1 MQGDKLMMSG
11 KERQRKIILWGVKE
25 GQFSLKE
32 ASERLGLSYRQVRRI
47 YQRYLSAGD
56 VGLVHESRGRRST
69 FAFNQEF
76 KERVLLRYQERYEG
90 FGATLACEK
99 LCEEGYV
106 LSHETLRLWLKGA
119 GILAPTRKRS
129 PYRKQRKRRE
139 RFGDLLQLDGSF
151 HAWFGE
157 DYPHACLMDLV
168 DDATGTTLALLDEQ
182 ETTSGAMSLLLRW
195 ILRYGVPKAIYVDL
209 KTVYVSPKW
218 RQEDV
223 TEISPAFTHFSKAC
237 EKLGIKIIRAYSPQ
251 AKGRVE
257 RKHGVFQ
264 DRFVKE
270 LKLKEIKEIAGANA
284 LLDNGFMEQLNQ
296 KFAKPPMDEKDAHRD
311 RTLYGDLAQIFC
323 WEYQRQVQN
332 DWTIRF
338 NNHCYQLHKSTKM
351 MVRPKYKI
359 TVREHLDGS
368 LSLWHQDK
376 KLSFE
381 EINYQPKQK
390 MYEKKGYDLSLRI
403 KNAKQCKHQS
413 PWSKFNPGWLK
424 TKPYSKI
431 GQNVPLK

>member
-1 MQGDKLMMSG
+1 MQGDKLLMSG
-11 KERQRKIILWGVKE
+11 KERQRKIILSGVIE
-25 GQFSLKE
+25 GHFSLKE
-32 ASERLGLSYRQVRRI
+32 ASERLGVSYRQVKRI
-47 YQRYLSAGD
+47 YGRYVADGD
-56 VGLVHESRGRRST
+56 VGLLHKGRGKSST
-69 FAFNQEF
+69 FAFSLEF
-76 KERVLLRYQERYEG
+76 KESVLSRYQMRYEG
-90 FGATLACEK
+90 FGPTLATEK
-99 LCEEGYV
+99 LVEEGYV

-119 GILAPTRKRS
+119 GILAPSRKRS

-182 ETTSGAMSLLLRW
+182 ETTYAAMSLLEKW
-195 ILRYGVPKAIYVDL
+195 ILRYGVPKEIYVDL
-209 KTVYVSPKW
+209 KTVYVSPKSLKGDE
-218 RQEDV
+218 QENDA
-223 TEISPAFTHFSKAC
+223 AFTHFSKAC

-270 LKLKEIKEIAGANA
+270 LRLKEIKDIAGANA
-284 LLDNGFMEQLNQ
+284 LLENGFIERLNK
-296 KFAKPPMDEKDAHRD
+296 KFAKPPLDEKDAHRN
-311 RTLYGDLAQIFC
+311 RKSYGDLAQIFC

-338 NNHCYQLHKSTKM
+338 NNHCYQLHKNTKM
-351 MVRPKYKI
+351 AVRPKHKI
-359 TVREHLDGS
+359 TVREHLEGS
-368 LSLWHQDK
+368 LSLWHQEK

-381 EINYQPKQK
+381 EIDYQPKQK
-390 MYEKKGYDLSLRI
+390 IYQKKGYDLSLRI
-403 KNAKQCKHQS
+403 KNAKQAKHKS
-413 PWSKFNPGWLK
+413 PWSQFNPGWLK
-424 TKPYSKI
+424 NKPCSKI